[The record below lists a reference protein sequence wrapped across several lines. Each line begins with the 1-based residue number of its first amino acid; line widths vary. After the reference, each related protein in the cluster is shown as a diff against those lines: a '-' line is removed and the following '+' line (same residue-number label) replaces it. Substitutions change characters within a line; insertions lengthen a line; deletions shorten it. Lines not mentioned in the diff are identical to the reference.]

1 MRRHKANKASFSSTK
16 EVAIEVSAMSEKVVV
31 SYDEFSRMDLRIGKI
46 VKAEP
51 VPQSRNLIK
60 LSIDV
65 GKGEIRQG
73 VAGIANLYSSNELE
87 GKLVAVITN
96 LQPKRIF
103 GVQSNVMI
111 LAAEDEATIS
121 LLVPERPVKT
131 GSQIK

>member
-1 MRRHKANKASFSSTK
+1 MT
-16 EVAIEVSAMSEKVVV
+16 EKMIV
-31 SYDEFSRMDLRIGKI
+31 SYAEFSKMDLRIGKI

-60 LSIDV
+60 LFIDV
-65 GKGEIRQG
+65 GKGEIKQG
-73 VAGIANLYSSNELE
+73 VAGIAHTYSSEELE
-87 GKLVAVITN
+87 GKHVAVINN

-103 GVQSNVMI
+103 GIESNVMI